1 MAKLTKKEIVRRY
14 AEKNP
19 SMTVRQMASDL
30 DMTPAGVH
38 QIMWSLRKEGKEPV
52 STRTNKIK
60 KTIDGWE
67 MKVESSNPDLIDKL
81 HKPTDLPSM
90 KVTEL
95 QVEKLSE
102 QLAKRM
108 HALQMKVEEQI
119 IIIQYLEKRLD
130 EEKLKGSGT
139 CH

>member
-38 QIMWSLRKEGKEPV
+38 QIMWSLRKEGKAPTKTDKIIDSWEEKPV
-52 STRTNKIK
+52 SPK
-60 KTIDGWE
+60 KE
-67 MKVESSNPDLIDKL
+67 VP
-81 HKPTDLPSM
+81 
-90 KVTEL
+90 EL
-95 QVEKLSE
+95 AEH
-102 QLAKRM
+102 LARRM

-130 EEKLKGSGT
+130 EEKAKGS
-139 CH
+139 